1 MIQITPQMRI
11 LMCVDPIDFRK
22 GIDGLAASCKLLE
35 LDPFSGYLFVF
46 RNKSGT
52 SLKVITYDGQGF
64 WCCHKRLSKGK
75 FRWWP
80 NADKPLH
87 PLAAHELQ
95 ALLWN
100 KEPGKA
106 ALWRPLQ

>member
-11 LMCVDPIDFRK
+11 LMCVDPVDFRK
-22 GIDGLAASCKLLE
+22 GIDGLAGSVKLLE

-46 RNKSGT
+46 RNRSST
-52 SLKVITYDGQGF
+52 SLKLLVYDGQGF
-64 WCCHKRLSKGK
+64 WCCQKRLSKGR

-80 NADKPLH
+80 EGGTITRC
-87 PLAAHELQ
+87 AAHELQ

-106 ALWRPLQ
+106 PLWRPLT